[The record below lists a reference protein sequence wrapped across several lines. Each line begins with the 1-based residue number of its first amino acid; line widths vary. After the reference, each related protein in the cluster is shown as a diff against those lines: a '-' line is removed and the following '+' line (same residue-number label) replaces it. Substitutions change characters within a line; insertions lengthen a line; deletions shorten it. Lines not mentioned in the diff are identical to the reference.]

1 MKTIGRNLVIGYGN
15 LERQDDGVAFYV
27 VNRLRQRLGQ
37 KPLKSDDAG
46 LAKLGNSTDSVYIRQ
61 LVPELIETL
70 SNYDRLVF
78 VDAHIPAGM
87 SNLVCTRIYP
97 EDGFPLFTHQMNP
110 ALLLAI
116 LKALWGR
123 EPLSHLLTIP
133 GLRFEMGRGLSAR
146 TAALVGPATRIILEL
161 LARPSDPL
169 PRGGRLQP
177 RRMRRWWLPPHSKT
191 NFEIKENKSFTG
203 CKETRHL

>member
-1 MKTIGRNLVIGYGN
+1 MRRSLVIGYGN

-37 KPLKSDDAG
+37 KPLRFDDAG
-46 LAKLGNSTDSVYIRQ
+46 LARLENSTDCVFIRQ

-97 EDGFPLFTHQMNP
+97 EDDFPLFTHQMNP
-110 ALLLAI
+110 ALLLAF
-116 LKALWGR
+116 LKALWDR
-123 EPLSHLLTIP
+123 EPISHLLTIQ
-133 GLRFEMGRGLSAR
+133 GRRFDLGRGLSAM
-146 TAALVGPATRIILEL
+146 TAALVDPATRIILEL
-161 LARPSDPL
+161 LARRSDPL
-169 PRGGRLQP
+169 PSGSCL
-177 RRMRRWWLPPHSKT
+177 LPV
-191 NFEIKENKSFTG
+191 G
-203 CKETRHL
+203 CEQN